1 MQRNLYKYIG
11 PLDPIEDEQVCMP
24 RLNEKN
30 KVVSGILNGDYWT
43 ILGPRQIGKTTF
55 LRQLMHELKSFH
67 CIYFNFE
74 VSPKEDEKFYKWI
87 IERTIEAIEP
97 TPEAHPTEKWKSY
110 GPELYFLNF
119 LEKLQT
125 EDKKKIIFFFD
136 EMEKAHCVRSFLHLW
151 RKVFH
156 ERYHRPELKRYGVII
171 AGKVDL
177 SSLTIGPTSPFN
189 IAKKLELSNLSNEES
204 RKLLLDPFELNRI
217 TIENTVAEKLLSVF
231 NGHPQ
236 LLQHICS
243 ILTEQAV
250 ETHSSIT
257 PEEIENAMKRLFIES
272 DNLKT
277 LENEI
282 KTNKILENL
291 SKQILEGK
299 DKPFTPYRDLSITGT
314 GPIVP
319 RGNYCSI
326 RNTIYEKVLSN
337 LISESA
343 SANYQTDYH
352 SILKPLSP
360 TDMNNSITL
369 EKESPE
375 TRFITSIFFKKC
387 PSVIQFGEEKK
398 EFLKALFDISSMQI
412 QIKKDDLLLPAVSF
426 NRTERLVFCY
436 LAFQNFKAIN
446 AGDTSSMHRYHM
458 SSVPVNNIKQE
469 PEWNIFADAVNIE
482 GKLTR
487 NSAQPDVTLRAAI
500 FSLRKK
506 LKFIGAEAL
515 IPRQKPGSGE
525 GYWLAGIVSFLP
537 PEN

>member
-1 MQRNLYKYIG
+1 MQKNLYKYIG
-11 PLDPIEDEQVCMP
+11 PLDPIEDEPVCMP

-74 VSPKEDEKFYKWI
+74 VSPKEDEEFYKWI
-87 IERTIEAIEP
+87 IERTIEEIKP
-97 TPEAHPTEKWKSY
+97 IPEAHPTEKWKSY

-136 EMEKAHCVRSFLHLW
+136 EMEKTHCVRSFLHLW

-204 RKLLLDPFELNRI
+204 RNLILAPFELNHI
-217 TIENTVAEKLLSVF
+217 TIDNAITDKLFSLF

-236 LLQHICS
+236 LLQHICY
-243 ILTEQAV
+243 ILTEQAL
-250 ETHSSIT
+250 ETHSSVT
-257 PEEIENAMKRLFIES
+257 SEEIENAIKRLFIES

-337 LISESA
+337 LISES
-343 SANYQTDYH
+343 SAENYQTD
-352 SILKPLSP
+352 SQFLLNPVSP
-360 TDMNNSITL
+360 NDIVNS
-369 EKESPE
+369 SPE
-375 TRFITSIFFKKC
+375 GKELPETLFMTSIFFKKC
-387 PSVIQFGEEKK
+387 PSTLQFGEGEK
-398 EFLKALFDISSMQI
+398 EFLKTLFDVSSMHI
-412 QIKKDDLLLPAVSF
+412 QIRKDDLLLSTVSF
-426 NRTERLVFCY
+426 NRTEKLVFCY
-436 LAFQNFKAIN
+436 LAFQNFKALH

-458 SSVPVNNIKQE
+458 SSVPINNIKQE

-506 LKFIGAEAL
+506 LKSIGAEAL

-525 GYWLAGIVSFLP
+525 GYWLAGKVSFLP